1 MLQAP
6 DRRWRRAFGRAAV
19 VGALVG
25 LVVVFAVCAGV
36 MLLAGFSVGDAAS
49 VGIFTAFWGG
59 PGLGGM
65 FGATIHLARRESL
78 LLVDTA
84 SNVVPEALQ
93 SRRSAVALTCSPPRA
108 ASSSSLST
116 IRVCIPSSTSSRT
129 RHVAPLGLFQ
139 ACEVA
144 ARAGPTKPTRYDR
157 DIKGDG
163 YASKATRPSKR

>member
-93 SRRSAVALTCSPPRA
+93 SRRSADALAQTRRALLDRERGDPDRASVPAMSGGRLVVAPMEGQRSRSESRAGGEVAL
-108 ASSSSLST
+108 
-116 IRVCIPSSTSSRT
+116 
-129 RHVAPLGLFQ
+129 
-139 ACEVA
+139 
-144 ARAGPTKPTRYDR
+144 
-157 DIKGDG
+157 
-163 YASKATRPSKR
+163 